1 MGRKS
6 KISSD
11 EKLNAVTRC
20 IYGDISIG
28 QMAKSLGVQE
38 ESLCQWI
45 RNYI

>member
-28 QMAKSLGVQE
+28 QMEVFIFASYYAGRPCLP
-38 ESLCQWI
+38 C
-45 RNYI
+45 